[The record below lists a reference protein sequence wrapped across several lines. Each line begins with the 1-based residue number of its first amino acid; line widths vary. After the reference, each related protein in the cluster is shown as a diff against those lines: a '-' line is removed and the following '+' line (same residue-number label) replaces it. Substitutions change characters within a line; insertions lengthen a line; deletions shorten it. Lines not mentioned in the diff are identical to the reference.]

1 MLQFITYGYFFTT
14 LIFTNHTFPD
24 SWVFPYPSYKTYG
37 EGRWFADIIFWLQGG
52 SGVQPFQMS
61 VAVALQSLNGLL
73 FARFLGLEKRLE
85 VFLAAAF
92 LCLYPA
98 FLDYYCFAMDHIN
111 FVICDTF
118 ALIGI
123 LYWKNAPHSARA
135 AAVGAFFFM
144 LTLAG
149 HQPKIA
155 LIGLLCICY
164 LAMSIAGS
172 GDDRLFSWKHTLL
185 ETGYIA
191 SILIGACLA
200 YFLSAKLAI
209 TYQVGERAHFNSLR
223 EILGSTFGS
232 YLEVLRYFTV
242 GADYLPRFLRFLPAV
257 GIVLG
262 CLALLHRAYRR
273 QVAAVIVVVVV
284 LLVIPIVLRGSYIIN
299 KYSWENV
306 GRMVSANGY
315 ALLFF
320 LSLALQVKWM
330 KKLVV
335 GLLVVFL
342 YFFVVVGTQ
351 ESNAAAIKTI
361 YDLSFINRIVSRIE
375 SVAEDLHQKKYALVV
390 AGHYPDFPR
399 SRYVKSSNRSNQPHV
414 RTFAFEVYR
423 QPEILN
429 YFFGRNVLIRPTPA
443 QLEEALASVQGR
455 RPWPAKESVYI
466 LDNVIVVVL
475 EEYRADMSRTW
486 STVQ

>member
-1 MLQFITYGYFFTT
+1 M
-14 LIFTNHTFPD
+14 
-24 SWVFPYPSYKTYG
+24 
-37 EGRWFADIIFWLQGG
+37 
-52 SGVQPFQMS
+52 
-61 VAVALQSLNGLL
+61 
-73 FARFLGLEKRLE
+73 
-85 VFLAAAF
+85 
-92 LCLYPA
+92 
-98 FLDYYCFAMDHIN
+98 
-111 FVICDTF
+111 
-118 ALIGI
+118 
-123 LYWKNAPHSARA
+123 
-135 AAVGAFFFM
+135 
-144 LTLAG
+144 
-149 HQPKIA
+149 
-155 LIGLLCICY
+155 
-164 LAMSIAGS
+164 
-172 GDDRLFSWKHTLL
+172 
-185 ETGYIA
+185 
-191 SILIGACLA
+191 
-200 YFLSAKLAI
+200 
-209 TYQVGERAHFNSLR
+209 
-223 EILGSTFGS
+223 
-232 YLEVLRYFTV
+232 
-242 GADYLPRFLRFLPAV
+242 
-257 GIVLG
+257 
-262 CLALLHRAYRR
+262 
-273 QVAAVIVVVVV
+273 AAVIVVVVV

-342 YFFVVVGTQ
+342 YLFVVVGTQ

-443 QLEEALASVQGR
+443 QLARRLSLQSRDDARGR
-455 RPWPAKESVYI
+455 QKSQFTVYPG
-466 LDNVIVVVL
+466 
-475 EEYRADMSRTW
+475 
-486 STVQ
+486 